1 MENDI
6 IKLEIIKWYN
16 EEKSKIINYMKD
28 FDPKYERYKDY
39 NKRLLVIDEILK
51 TFS

>member
-1 MENDI
+1 
-6 IKLEIIKWYN
+6 
-16 EEKSKIINYMKD
+16 MKD

-51 TFS
+51 TFNT